1 MTKEARLH
9 NGEKTASAI
18 NGAGKI
24 VGEKE
29 HFLTSYT
36 KKLKMDLR
44 PKCKT

>member
-1 MTKEARLH
+1 MTEEARLH

-24 VGEKE
+24 AGKKE

-36 KKLKMDLR
+36 KRNSKWI
-44 PKCKT
+44 